1 MAARIEIQNEK
12 KSFLDKVQLSQVDR
26 YVDDTISHVKET
38 IKGNKIREFTIMNLK
53 HSLRINI
60 EEELHREEQ
69 KQAVRELVKSRD
81 VFGVGFEEF

>member
-1 MAARIEIQNEK
+1 VAARIEIQNEK